1 MGTTLSNQAGIT
13 LNGIWQLPEANSIG
27 TIQNKASGANGY
39 LSTNGSTLAGSS
51 VEEVALDADDKGQK
65 WERSDEDE
73 SGYFTLMN
81 PDSEKILSTGD
92 SPQNTL
98 IIRGNDSHGKN
109 QQN

>member
-1 MGTTLSNQAGIT
+1 MDGTTLSNQAGIT

-27 TIQNKASGANGY
+27 TIQNKASGANAY
-39 LSTNGSTLAGSS
+39 LSTNGSL

-92 SPQNTL
+92 NPQNTL

-109 QQN
+109 QQNY